1 MLQHGENNLKLL
13 KNDLD
18 ILSKLTTGII
28 DSGFMPLCRIFNSV
42 FYNYAVPEFEERE
55 ITPFKYEHNDTAIV
69 LFSGGKVSL
78 AVALRLRDM
87 HKNVVL
93 LHFTGNNAEKEA
105 QIECLMRELK
115 LPYIISD
122 KLPHS
127 KSVIMKG
134 ILMIQVAMETAFKEG
149 YSPVVYTG
157 MFDYASIY
165 NNNQKD
171 WKYCNEVISVY
182 TNILKRYIDGAKV
195 LNIMPN
201 YNVAE
206 DEILKHK
213 RIKEFIQ

>member
-1 MLQHGENNLKLL
+1 ME
-13 KNDLD
+13 

-42 FYNYAVPEFEERE
+42 FYNYPVPEFEERE
-55 ITPFKYEHNDTAIV
+55 ITPFKYEHDDTAIV

-93 LHFTGNNAEKEA
+93 IHFTDSDTDKEA
-105 QIECLMRELK
+105 KVERLMEELK
-115 LPYIISD
+115 LPYIILD
-122 KLPHS
+122 KLPYS
-127 KSVIMKG
+127 KSAMMKG
-134 ILMIQVAMETAFKEG
+134 ILMIQTAMETALREG
-149 YSPVVYTG
+149 YSPIVYTG
-157 MFDYASIY
+157 MFDFASIY
-165 NNNQKD
+165 NNNQRD
-171 WKYCNEVISVY
+171 WKYCNEVINVY

-201 YNVAE
+201 YAVAE

-213 RIKEFIQ
+213 RIKEFVQ